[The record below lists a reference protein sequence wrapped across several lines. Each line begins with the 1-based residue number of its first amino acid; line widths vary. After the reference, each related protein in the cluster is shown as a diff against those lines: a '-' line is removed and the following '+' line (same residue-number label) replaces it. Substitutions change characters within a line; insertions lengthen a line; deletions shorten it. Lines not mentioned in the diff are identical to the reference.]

1 MTRRRDEEARAEIA
15 RRRQRVEDRLA
26 AVRAALVTETGR
38 APVRRGWLVAM
49 VAAATGLAVALRRRR
64 AAELAAR
71 GEG

>member
-64 AAELAAR
+64 AGELAAR